1 LPEQGH
7 LRAAQRR
14 RHGASQRLDERSG
27 AGGRG
32 LCIRGGGRLDREEDC
47 SDDLQQGG
55 MSVTKPGDRGYKRSW
70 KNLLINKRYQLRFT
84 LFMVGLSALLM
95 VGLGAWVMW
104 VADETT
110 AVSITS
116 LRGDACPKLPAVTA
130 SSAEDELPAPSMK
143 LDEPDGAGAAP
154 DPGSAAPVEN

>member
-1 LPEQGH
+1 HVACQLSGQEH
-7 LRAAQRR
+7 LRPAQRQR
-14 RHGASQRLDERSG
+14 LGGSQRLREQSG

-32 LCIRGGGRLDREEDC
+32 LCVHAGRELDRDEDC
-47 SDDLQQGG
+47 SDDHQQGG
-55 MSVTKPGDRGYKRSW
+55 NFAAAAATQQQGGKNTVTKPGDRGYKRSW

-116 LRGDACPKLPAVTA
+116 LRGDACPRLPAV
-130 SSAEDELPAPSMK
+130 
-143 LDEPDGAGAAP
+143 GAT
-154 DPGSAAPVEN
+154 